1 MLVHDGSQSC
11 FLFLFLVLFGI
22 KKKKK
27 HLLKEAHSLTVY
39 HVSMLKT
46 VSFF

>member
-1 MLVHDGSQSC
+1 MLVHYGSQSC

-22 KKKKK
+22 KKKK